1 MLPPK
6 ENSKI
11 LSNALGAY
19 AVLVHNSCNPEHGN
33 SLTTTKPAQ
42 GYVLKENGTNRIL
55 KYGETTR
62 GYRRY
67 SQAYLNKNNAY
78 IEFVTHGTKAEMHT
92 WQHIMI
98 EGYIYITG
106 QRPPMNLGLW

>member
-1 MLPPK
+1 MPVK
-6 ENSKI
+6 VYNFEVEDFHTYYVGSEDD
-11 LSNALGAY
+11 
-19 AVLVHNSCNPEHGN
+19 VLVHNSCNPEHGN
-33 SLTTTKPAQ
+33 SLTTTKPVQ

-78 IEFVTHGTKAEMHT
+78 IEFVAHGTKAEMHT
-92 WQHIMI
+92 WQYIMI
-98 EGYIYITG
+98 
-106 QRPPMNLGLW
+106 